1 MNNDTRIHPET
12 GEVLH
17 RDIRAIEFSYK
28 GEKIFVDMPGWYP
41 ADKNSDDGIFTHE
54 DMIVSD
60 QALRILKSRHE
71 ARYGESDSKLGDLS
85 FA

>member
-1 MNNDTRIHPET
+1 MEKIHPET
-12 GEVLH
+12 GKILH
-17 RDIRAIEFSYK
+17 RDVRAIEFAYK

-41 ADKNSDDGIFTHE
+41 DEGDDGIFTHE

-60 QALRILKSRHE
+60 QALRILKARHE
-71 ARYGESDSKLGDLS
+71 AKMHENNFDFDNAA

>member
-1 MNNDTRIHPET
+1 MENKTRIHPET
-12 GEVLH
+12 GEILH
-17 RDIRAIEFSYK
+17 RDIRPIEFTYK

-41 ADKNSDDGIFTHE
+41 DEGDNGIFTHE
-54 DMIVSD
+54 DMAVSD

-71 ARYGESDSKLGDLS
+71 KNFGEDKPTLGDLS